1 MNIDPQIALAV
12 IGGAAA
18 LATAI
23 WHAGLYVGKLTNQIG
38 RHSDRLDEH
47 DAKITEHDDELR
59 FLKGI
64 RQR

>member
-1 MNIDPQIALAV
+1 MNIDPQVALAV

-23 WHAGLYVGKLTNQIG
+23 WHAGLYVGRLSVKVDG
-38 RHSDRLDEH
+38 HADRLDSH
-47 DAKITEHDDELR
+47 DNRLEDHDKELR

-64 RQR
+64 R